1 MAKSAG
7 ETIGGVVSVSEEYG
21 TYVAKN
27 ESLQMMASGFDR
39 GAMTSINPGEIE
51 VTAQVTMVFWF

>member
-1 MAKSAG
+1 M
-7 ETIGGVVSVSEEYG
+7 SEEYG

-51 VTAQVTMVFWF
+51 VTAQVTMILWF